1 MPSCFFTKRNSKK
14 NESIKLDDL
23 ITYVCGITY
32 HMLMADVSGWC
43 NNFVEHR
50 GWEFQYRTEF
60 TKDYTMVL
68 IIEVKYPLNDLTSE
82 GEDKNDC
89 AVCTHSTDELIVCCK
104 QPVCKKCLEKIKKHN
119 PDNFCCPMC
128 RADLDKYTTKFTL
141 TKGEVK
147 ERCPT

>member
-1 MPSCFFTKRNSKK
+1 
-14 NESIKLDDL
+14 
-23 ITYVCGITY
+23 
-32 HMLMADVSGWC
+32 MAGVSGWC
-43 NNFVEHR
+43 NNFVEYC
-50 GWEFQYRTEF
+50 GWEFQYRTEYM
-60 TKDYTMVL
+60 KDYTMVL
-68 IIEVKYPLNDLTSE
+68 IIEVKYALNDLTSSS
-82 GEDKNDC
+82 EDKNDC

-147 ERCPT
+147 ERCAV